1 MTEQLLRLVFGGH
14 QHQPP
19 LAVDAGL
26 QPGPWSQA
34 KGIAQRPGDGELTRG
49 GEGDG
54 VHGAIVR
61 RIALLL
67 IASAWAEVVDGSFR
81 ACAVGAD
88 IHSVA
93 DNLEE
98 LYHQVLLAL

>member
-1 MTEQLLRLVFGGH
+1 MAKQLLRLVFGGH

-34 KGIAQRPGDGELTRG
+34 KGIAQRPGDGELSLG

-54 VHGAIVR
+54 VPGAIVR

-67 IASAWAEVVDGSFR
+67 IASAWAQVVDGSFR
-81 ACAVGAD
+81 ASAVGAA
-88 IHSVA
+88 IHTEA
-93 DNLEE
+93 DNLEK
-98 LYHQVLLAL
+98 LHHQELLAL